1 MKRLKVLTV
10 VGTRPEIIRL
20 ACVLQ
25 KLDASPAIEHILVHT
40 GQNYDY
46 ELNEVFFEDL
56 GLRKPDYFLNAAG
69 TNATSTAG
77 QILINIDPVLEE
89 VNPDAFLVLGDTNSC
104 LCAIAAK
111 KRHIPIFH
119 MEAGN
124 RCFDQRVPEESNR
137 KIVDHISDINLTYSS
152 IAREYL
158 LREGIPADRVIKTGS
173 PMYEVLHNYLPK
185 IEASTILEK
194 LQLERLQ
201 KQVKNV
207 YENVPMYRERMDKKG
222 VKPEDIK
229 ELKDLA
235 KLPFTTKQDLRDY
248 YPFDLFAADK
258 KDIVRIHA
266 SSGTTGRQI
275 VAGYTR
281 NDLDMWAD
289 CMARQI
295 AAAGGDENSVV
306 QVSYGY
312 GLFTGGLGAHGGSER
327 IGAMTIPTS
336 SGNTERQIRLMIE
349 LGATHLCCT
358 PSYAMYLGETINEMG
373 VKDQLSLKAG
383 IFGAEPWTEDMRH
396 QIEQSLGIKAYDVY
410 GLTEIT
416 GPGVSYEC
424 SAQNG
429 MHVCEDM
436 FIPEI
441 IDPDTEEVLP
451 PGSFGELVFT
461 TITKEGMPMMRYRT
475 RDLCVL
481 DYEKCECGR
490 TLVRMKK
497 PAGRTD
503 DMLIIRGVNVFP
515 SQIEEVLLKI
525 GGDITPNYQ
534 IIVGRE
540 NNTDTLEVQ
549 VEMSEGMLSDDVKS
563 VAAIEKNIV
572 AKLRSTLGLGAKVTL
587 VEPKTITRS
596 EGKAKRVIDNRKLHD

>member
-1 MKRLKVLTV
+1 MQLLIKTLHDLYRLDSRNYCCLGCYSGSAYKKQKEKVKEMYPM
-10 VGTRPEIIRL
+10 GMYQPEIETMDR
-20 ACVLQ
+20 
-25 KLDASPAIEHILVHT
+25 
-40 GQNYDY
+40 
-46 ELNEVFFEDL
+46 NE
-56 GLRKPDYFLNAAG
+56 
-69 TNATSTAG
+69 
-77 QILINIDPVLEE
+77 
-89 VNPDAFLVLGDTNSC
+89 
-104 LCAIAAK
+104 
-111 KRHIPIFH
+111 
-119 MEAGN
+119 
-124 RCFDQRVPEESNR
+124 
-137 KIVDHISDINLTYSS
+137 
-152 IAREYL
+152 
-158 LREGIPADRVIKTGS
+158 
-173 PMYEVLHNYLPK
+173 
-185 IEASTILEK
+185 LEK

-295 AAAGGDENSVV
+295 ASAGGDENSVV

-429 MHVCEDM
+429 MHFVKICL
-436 FIPEI
+436 F
-441 IDPDTEEVLP
+441 
-451 PGSFGELVFT
+451 
-461 TITKEGMPMMRYRT
+461 
-475 RDLCVL
+475 
-481 DYEKCECGR
+481 
-490 TLVRMKK
+490 
-497 PAGRTD
+497 
-503 DMLIIRGVNVFP
+503 
-515 SQIEEVLLKI
+515 LK
-525 GGDITPNYQ
+525 
-534 IIVGRE
+534 
-540 NNTDTLEVQ
+540 L
-549 VEMSEGMLSDDVKS
+549 
-563 VAAIEKNIV
+563 
-572 AKLRSTLGLGAKVTL
+572 STLIRKKYFLRAHSANL
-587 VEPKTITRS
+587 FSQRLQ
-596 EGKAKRVIDNRKLHD
+596 KRVCQ